1 MLCAG
6 KCTEQGSSEHLKP
19 EPDDYGIWQCNYLIE
34 EVNIDSAEK
43 AACRQNGQTLS
54 GKELMEKGLSFTC
67 KKRFDSA
74 SVYLKKIK

>member
-1 MLCAG
+1 MVFCYQV
-6 KCTEQGSSEHLKP
+6 KDDSEGVSVKLEGLDP
-19 EPDDYGIWQCNYLIE
+19 NIQYFIE

-43 AACRQNGQTLS
+43 AACQQNGQTLS

-74 SVYLKKIK
+74 SVYLKKVK